1 MSRTY
6 NILFLCTGN
15 SAWSIMA
22 EAICRQVSKGRFI
35 AYSAGS
41 QPLGYV
47 HPVALEKVASLGM
60 DAAGFR
66 SKNWDEFAAVD
77 APKLGFVITVC
88 DKAAGEV
95 CPVWPG
101 QPIQAHWGFPDPV
114 AVTDPDLQK
123 RVFNDIFG
131 GLRRRIELMVN
142 LPLETLDRQSLQR
155 DVQALHQNADT

>member
-1 MSRTY
+1 MTKNY

-15 SAWSIMA
+15 SARSIMA
-22 EAICRQVSKGRFI
+22 EALCKQVSRGRFI

-47 HPVALEKVASLGM
+47 HPMALEKVKNLGV
-60 DAAGFR
+60 DTSGFR
-66 SKNWDEFAAVD
+66 SKNWDEFSVPN
-77 APKLGFVITVC
+77 APKLDFVITVC

-101 QPIQAHWGFPDPV
+101 QPIRAHWGFPDPV

-123 RVFNDIFG
+123 RVFNDVFG

-142 LPLETLDRQSLQR
+142 LPLETLDRESLQR
-155 DVQALHQNADT
+155 DVQELHQSADL